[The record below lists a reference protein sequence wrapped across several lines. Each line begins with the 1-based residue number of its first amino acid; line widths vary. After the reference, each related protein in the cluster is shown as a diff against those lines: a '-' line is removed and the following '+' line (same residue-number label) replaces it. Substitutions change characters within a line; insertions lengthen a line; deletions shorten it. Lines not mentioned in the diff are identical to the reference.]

1 MSDQEKLGIDLLGKI
16 NFLPEY
22 YEPSIILSD
31 FSENNDLNLDLPNFD
46 SNYYDDIK
54 NSKNQYNDEN
64 SMDEDN
70 DYMNAYF
77 ITKSST
83 LYKRKK
89 IFNIFKEK
97 KKQKPTNKI
106 IGRKKK
112 RDASRNGNDDY
123 DNNKE
128 YHSKMKEDNLI
139 QKIKVV
145 FVNSSMNFI
154 NKRHKNYK
162 IKINQKYERLVY
174 KIKSEFAQVIKKDEN
189 LKFLQT
195 SIRDLFS
202 SDLSEKYSKQIKDFN
217 RNQIAQL
224 YRDNKEKEVIEI
236 LDKTVNCLLNDYVEG
251 KYKDEGFSLDIDLN
265 EIKEKMEKNNEK
277 NINNYIQEYK
287 AKVKD
292 FGNIFEKKI
301 SRNRKPLGNNVC

>member
-1 MSDQEKLGIDLLGKI
+1 MSDLSGKI

-97 KKQKPTNKI
+97 KKQKPIIKI

-112 RDASRNGNDDY
+112 IDISRNGNDDY

-236 LDKTVNCLLNDYVEG
+236 LDKTVNCLLNDYAEG

>member
-1 MSDQEKLGIDLLGKI
+1 MSDLLGKI

-46 SNYYDDIK
+46 SNYYDDLK

-97 KKQKPTNKI
+97 KKQKPIIKI

-112 RDASRNGNDDY
+112 IDISRNGNDDY

-236 LDKTVNCLLNDYVEG
+236 LDKTVNCLLNDYAEG

>member
-1 MSDQEKLGIDLLGKI
+1 MSDLLGKI

-64 SMDEDN
+64 SMEDN

-97 KKQKPTNKI
+97 KKQKPIIKI

-112 RDASRNGNDDY
+112 IDISRNGNDDY

-236 LDKTVNCLLNDYVEG
+236 LDKTVNCLLNDYAEG

-301 SRNRKPLGNNVC
+301 SRNRKPFGNNVC

>member
-1 MSDQEKLGIDLLGKI
+1 MNKLFTENGWSDYVYWETEDRKTLKRINKLL
-16 NFLPEY
+16 E
-22 YEPSIILSD
+22 
-31 FSENNDLNLDLPNFD
+31 
-46 SNYYDDIK
+46 DI
-54 NSKNQYNDEN
+54 
-64 SMDEDN
+64 
-70 DYMNAYF
+70 
-77 ITKSST
+77 
-83 LYKRKK
+83 
-89 IFNIFKEK
+89 
-97 KKQKPTNKI
+97 
-106 IGRKKK
+106 
-112 RDASRNGNDDY
+112 SRNGNDDY

-236 LDKTVNCLLNDYVEG
+236 LDKTVNCLLNDYAEG

>member
-64 SMDEDN
+64 SIDEDN

-236 LDKTVNCLLNDYVEG
+236 LDKTVNCLLNDYAEG

>member
-46 SNYYDDIK
+46 SNYYDDLK

-64 SMDEDN
+64 SMEDN

-77 ITKSST
+77 ITKTST

-97 KKQKPTNKI
+97 KKQKPIIKI

-112 RDASRNGNDDY
+112 IDISRNGNDDY

-236 LDKTVNCLLNDYVEG
+236 LDKTVNCLLNDYAEG

>member
-1 MSDQEKLGIDLLGKI
+1 MSDLLGKI

-97 KKQKPTNKI
+97 KKQKPTIKI

-112 RDASRNGNDDY
+112 IDITRNGNDDY

-236 LDKTVNCLLNDYVEG
+236 LDKTVNCLLNDYAEG

-292 FGNIFEKKI
+292 FVNIFEKKI

>member
-1 MSDQEKLGIDLLGKI
+1 MSELLGKI

-112 RDASRNGNDDY
+112 RDVSRNGNDDY

-236 LDKTVNCLLNDYVEG
+236 LDKTVNCLLNDYAEG

-301 SRNRKPLGNNVC
+301 SRNRKPLGNNVW

>member
-1 MSDQEKLGIDLLGKI
+1 MSDLLGKI

-224 YRDNKEKEVIEI
+224 YRDNKEKEVIDI
-236 LDKTVNCLLNDYVEG
+236 LDKTVNCLLNDYAEG

>member
-1 MSDQEKLGIDLLGKI
+1 MSDLLGKI

-31 FSENNDLNLDLPNFD
+31 FSENNELNLDLPNFD
-46 SNYYDDIK
+46 SNYYDGLK

-64 SMDEDN
+64 SMEDN

-97 KKQKPTNKI
+97 KKQKPTIKI

-112 RDASRNGNDDY
+112 IDITRNGNDDY

-224 YRDNKEKEVIEI
+224 YRDNKEIEVIEI
-236 LDKTVNCLLNDYVEG
+236 LDKTVNCLLNDYAEG

>member
-1 MSDQEKLGIDLLGKI
+1 MSDLLGKI

-31 FSENNDLNLDLPNFD
+31 FSENNELNLDLPNFD
-46 SNYYDDIK
+46 SNYYYDLK

-64 SMDEDN
+64 SMEDN

-112 RDASRNGNDDY
+112 RDISRNGNDDY

-236 LDKTVNCLLNDYVEG
+236 LDKTVNCLLNDYAEG

>member
-1 MSDQEKLGIDLLGKI
+1 MSELLGKI

-31 FSENNDLNLDLPNFD
+31 FSENNGLNHDLPNFD
-46 SNYYDDIK
+46 SNYYDDLK

-64 SMDEDN
+64 SMEDN

-97 KKQKPTNKI
+97 KKQKPTIKI

-112 RDASRNGNDDY
+112 IDITRNGNDDY
-123 DNNKE
+123 DNNKA

-236 LDKTVNCLLNDYVEG
+236 LDKTVNCLLNDYAEG

-277 NINNYIQEYK
+277 NIYNYIQEYE

-292 FGNIFEKKI
+292 FVNIFEKKI

>member
-1 MSDQEKLGIDLLGKI
+1 MSDLLGKI

-97 KKQKPTNKI
+97 KKQKPTIKI

-112 RDASRNGNDDY
+112 IDISRNGNDDY
-123 DNNKE
+123 DNNKA

-236 LDKTVNCLLNDYVEG
+236 LDKTVNCLLNDYAEG

>member
-1 MSDQEKLGIDLLGKI
+1 MSDLLGKI
-16 NFLPEY
+16 NFLSEY

-97 KKQKPTNKI
+97 KKQKPIIKI

-123 DNNKE
+123 DNSKE

-236 LDKTVNCLLNDYVEG
+236 LDKTVNCLLNDYAEG

-277 NINNYIQEYK
+277 NIYNYIQEYE

-292 FGNIFEKKI
+292 FVNIFEKKI

>member
-1 MSDQEKLGIDLLGKI
+1 MSDLLGKI

-64 SMDEDN
+64 SMEDN

-97 KKQKPTNKI
+97 KKQKPTIKI

-112 RDASRNGNDDY
+112 IDISRNGNDDY

-236 LDKTVNCLLNDYVEG
+236 LDKTVNCLLNDYAEG

>member
-1 MSDQEKLGIDLLGKI
+1 MSDLLGKI

-46 SNYYDDIK
+46 SNYYDDLK

-64 SMDEDN
+64 SMEDN

-112 RDASRNGNDDY
+112 IDISRNGNDDY

-236 LDKTVNCLLNDYVEG
+236 LDKTVNCLLNDYAEG

>member
-31 FSENNDLNLDLPNFD
+31 FSENNELNLDLPNFD
-46 SNYYDDIK
+46 SNYYDDLK

-64 SMDEDN
+64 SMEDN

-236 LDKTVNCLLNDYVEG
+236 LDKTVNCLLNDYAEG

>member
-1 MSDQEKLGIDLLGKI
+1 MSDLLGKI

-64 SMDEDN
+64 SMEDN

-97 KKQKPTNKI
+97 KKQKPTIKI

-112 RDASRNGNDDY
+112 IDISRNGNDDY

-195 SIRDLFS
+195 SIRALFS

-236 LDKTVNCLLNDYVEG
+236 LDKTVNCLLNDYAEG

>member
-1 MSDQEKLGIDLLGKI
+1 MSDLLGKI

-89 IFNIFKEK
+89 IFNILKEK
-97 KKQKPTNKI
+97 KKQKPTIKI

-112 RDASRNGNDDY
+112 IDISRNGNDDY

-236 LDKTVNCLLNDYVEG
+236 LDKTVNCLLNDYAEG

>member
-46 SNYYDDIK
+46 SNYYDDLK

-64 SMDEDN
+64 SMEDN

-97 KKQKPTNKI
+97 KKQKPTIKI

-112 RDASRNGNDDY
+112 IDISRNGNDDY

-236 LDKTVNCLLNDYVEG
+236 LDKTVNCLLNDYAEG

>member
-236 LDKTVNCLLNDYVEG
+236 LDKTVNCLLNDYAEG

-292 FGNIFEKKI
+292 FVNIFEKKI

>member
-1 MSDQEKLGIDLLGKI
+1 MSDLLGKI

-46 SNYYDDIK
+46 SNYYDDLK

-97 KKQKPTNKI
+97 KKQKPTIKI

-112 RDASRNGNDDY
+112 RVASRNGNDDY

-236 LDKTVNCLLNDYVEG
+236 LDKTVNCLLNDYAEG

>member
-1 MSDQEKLGIDLLGKI
+1 MSDLSGKI

-64 SMDEDN
+64 SMEDN

-97 KKQKPTNKI
+97 KKQKPTIKI

-112 RDASRNGNDDY
+112 IDISRNGNDDY

-236 LDKTVNCLLNDYVEG
+236 LDKTVNCLLNDYAEG

>member
-1 MSDQEKLGIDLLGKI
+1 MSDLLGKI

-97 KKQKPTNKI
+97 KKQKPTIKI

-112 RDASRNGNDDY
+112 IDISRNGNDDY

-236 LDKTVNCLLNDYVEG
+236 LDKTVNCLLNDYAEG

-301 SRNRKPLGNNVC
+301 SRNRKPLGNNV

>member
-1 MSDQEKLGIDLLGKI
+1 MSDLLGKI

-54 NSKNQYNDEN
+54 NSKNQYNDKN

-97 KKQKPTNKI
+97 KKQKPTIKI

-112 RDASRNGNDDY
+112 IDITRNGNDDY

-236 LDKTVNCLLNDYVEG
+236 LDKTVNCLLNDYAEG

>member
-1 MSDQEKLGIDLLGKI
+1 MSDLLGKI

-31 FSENNDLNLDLPNFD
+31 LSENNDLNHDLPNFD
-46 SNYYDDIK
+46 SNYYDDLK

-64 SMDEDN
+64 SMEDN

-236 LDKTVNCLLNDYVEG
+236 LDKTVNCLLNDYAEG

>member
-46 SNYYDDIK
+46 SNYYDDLK

-64 SMDEDN
+64 SMEDN

-97 KKQKPTNKI
+97 KKQKPTIKI

-174 KIKSEFAQVIKKDEN
+174 KIKSEFVQVIKKDEN

-236 LDKTVNCLLNDYVEG
+236 LDKTVNCLLNDYAEG

-301 SRNRKPLGNNVC
+301 SRNRKPFGNNVC

>member
-1 MSDQEKLGIDLLGKI
+1 MSDLLGKI

-31 FSENNDLNLDLPNFD
+31 FSENNGLNLDLPNFD
-46 SNYYDDIK
+46 SNYYDDLK

-97 KKQKPTNKI
+97 KKQKQTIKI

-112 RDASRNGNDDY
+112 IDITRNGNDDY

-236 LDKTVNCLLNDYVEG
+236 LDKTVNCLLNDYAEG

>member
-1 MSDQEKLGIDLLGKI
+1 MSDLLGKI

-70 DYMNAYF
+70 DYMNSYF

-224 YRDNKEKEVIEI
+224 YRDNKEKEVIDI
-236 LDKTVNCLLNDYVEG
+236 LDKTVNCLLNDYAEG